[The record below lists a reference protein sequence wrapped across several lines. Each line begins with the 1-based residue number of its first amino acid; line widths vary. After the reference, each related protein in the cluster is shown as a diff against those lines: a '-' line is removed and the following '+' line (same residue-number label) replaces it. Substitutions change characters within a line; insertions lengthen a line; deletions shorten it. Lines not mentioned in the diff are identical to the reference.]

1 MDEFV
6 KEALEQ
12 LEKARKS
19 GRPETVLEALEELI
33 VFCED
38 ERANLPYIE
47 EMEKLAHSS
56 GNKKLH
62 LTALS
67 FRCCAHQ
74 ELENWPELRSAAEEF
89 HRQAQSQSDPGEIST
104 ALFFLAEADLANGN
118 LEQASAR
125 LNEGIRL
132 APQDSSNPVLE
143 NARAIRAL
151 SLRQKLAKAQNDLPT
166 VELLEVEIKKLET
179 DGQEI
184 LRRQLMG
191 TAPKSPGAG
200 GVLAVLVAIAVGI
213 LLATLGRS

>member
-89 HRQAQSQSDPGEIST
+89 HRQAHEIT
-104 ALFFLAEADLANGN
+104 DRRIVEGGY
-118 LEQASAR
+118 R
-125 LNEGIRL
+125 LGR
-132 APQDSSNPVLE
+132 
-143 NARAIRAL
+143 
-151 SLRQKLAKAQNDLPT
+151 
-166 VELLEVEIKKLET
+166 LLEEIF
-179 DGQEI
+179 
-184 LRRQLMG
+184 
-191 TAPKSPGAG
+191 GAG
-200 GVLAVLVAIAVGI
+200 VSRG
-213 LLATLGRS
+213 TP